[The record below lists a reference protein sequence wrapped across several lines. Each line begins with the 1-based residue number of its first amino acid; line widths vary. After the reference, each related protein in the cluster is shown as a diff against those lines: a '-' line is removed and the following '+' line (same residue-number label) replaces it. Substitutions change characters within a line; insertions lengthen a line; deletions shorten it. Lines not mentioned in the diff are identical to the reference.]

1 MDNSCDMDQ
10 LEEST
15 KNKKIR
21 ITYKKFKNLD
31 FKNTYIEIKKA
42 SLKVTETT
50 LQLVVPSFQ
59 IKNQILIKTNKK
71 VKHALIFQCQIPI

>member
-21 ITYKKFKNLD
+21 IAYKKFKNLD